1 MLTLLPQQNLVHVCN
16 TSTLLVYNI
25 GKKYS
30 TLLVYNIGKK
40 YNYLFLFS
48 PGRILS
54 NISDN

>member
-1 MLTLLPQQNLVHVCN
+1 MLILLPQQNLVHVCS

-25 GKKYS
+25 GKKYIS
-30 TLLVYNIGKK
+30 FFSEV
-40 YNYLFLFS
+40 YLFLFS